1 MTCHSKKSN
10 NKINNGP
17 VQYQEPET
25 AAAKWNSAT
34 NFTVYTCDFLTVTCQ
49 NVLKKAFCAY
59 ISKNSTLIIPTV
71 FLLSDASLIRCT
83 CSLIPEEEK
92 SGPAAGITTQLTDS
106 WLCHTSNTTLGPNQ
120 LLNRSERRLPELLTS
135 YHSSLN
141 LLVAHKHHNVP
152 GTQTKKRGDKSF
164 IERCGPLFNQH
175 G

>member
-1 MTCHSKKSN
+1 MEFSHQFYCLHLWFSYCDMSKCPEKGLLCVHQQKFYINHPYCFSFEWRLF
-10 NKINNGP
+10 NKMH
-17 VQYQEPET
+17 
-25 AAAKWNSAT
+25 
-34 NFTVYTCDFLTVTCQ
+34 
-49 NVLKKAFCAY
+49 
-59 ISKNSTLIIPTV
+59 
-71 FLLSDASLIRCT
+71 
-83 CSLIPEEEK
+83 SLIPEEEK

-106 WLCHTSNTTLGPNQ
+106 WLCHTSNTTPGPNQ
-120 LLNRSERRLPELLTS
+120 LLNRSERRLPELLTT